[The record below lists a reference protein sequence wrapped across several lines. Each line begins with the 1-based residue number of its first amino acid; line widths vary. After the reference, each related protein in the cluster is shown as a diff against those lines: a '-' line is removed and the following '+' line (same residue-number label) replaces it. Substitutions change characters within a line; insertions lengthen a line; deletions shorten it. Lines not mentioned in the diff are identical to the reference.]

1 MLTAVIGTQWGDEG
15 KGKTVDFFAKDY
27 DYIVRFNGGNNAG
40 HTVVVGDQKYPLSL
54 LPSGV
59 LRKKKLFISAGMVVD
74 PVVLL
79 KEINQFDPNLVIDF
93 RTHVVMPY
101 HKLLDAA
108 TEEYKGKFK
117 TGSLKLGIGYCY
129 EDKNNREGVRMEDL
143 ISKQRLKNRVKR
155 IFELKKR
162 RIRKVFNAKFN
173 LDQEQLICEYYG
185 YGKKLSKY
193 VGDVSRAISENLHTK
208 NILFEGAHGT
218 FLDPVFGSYP
228 YTVAVNTV
236 AGSIFSCVG
245 IPPIN
250 LYVLGV
256 VKAYTTRVGAGS
268 HETELKDKIGEH
280 MSSKG
285 NEIATVSKR
294 KRRCGWLNLDMI
306 REAKRLNGFADI
318 VLTKLDVLSGLKF
331 IKVLNNGKYDKL
343 LGWKEDISNITEKK
357 DLPVNC
363 QDYLEYIEKQLAVK
377 IKYISVGP
385 ERCQMIKI

>member
-15 KGKTVDFFAKDY
+15 KGKIVDFFAKDY

-40 HTVVVGDQKYPLSL
+40 HTVVVEDQTYPLSL

-59 LRKKKLFISAGMVVD
+59 LRKKKLFISSGMVVD
-74 PVVLL
+74 PIVLL
-79 KEINQFDPNLVIDF
+79 KEINQFKPNLVIDF

-143 ISKQRLKNRVKR
+143 ITKQRLKNRVKR

-173 LDQEQLICEYYG
+173 LDQDQLIREYYG

-193 VGDVSRAISENLHTK
+193 VGDVSRTISENLYTK

-218 FLDPVFGSYP
+218 FLDPVFGTYP
-228 YTVAVNTV
+228 YTVAVHTI
-236 AGSIFSCVG
+236 AGSIFPCVG
-245 IPPIN
+245 IPPTN

-256 VKAYTTRVGAGS
+256 VKAYTTRVGGGS

-280 MSSKG
+280 LLLQG
-285 NEIATVSKR
+285 HEIATVSKR

-306 REAKRLNGFADI
+306 REAKRLNGFTDI
-318 VLTKLDVLSGLKF
+318 ALTKLDVLSGLKF
-331 IKVLNNGKYDKL
+331 IKALNNNKYDQFK
-343 LGWKEDISNITEKK
+343 GWDEDITNITYKK
-357 DLPVNC
+357 DLPKKCLVYT
-363 QDYLEYIEKQLAVK
+363 QYLEDQLKVN
-377 IKYISVGP
+377 IKLISVGP
-385 ERCQMIKI
+385 ARKQIIIQ